1 MSERKTKL
9 EVTQEQ
15 VDTLE
20 SLEVKIEDEKEKNEK
35 TKPQQK
41 RPTKKKGIK

>member
-1 MSERKTKL
+1 MLERKTKL
-9 EVTQEQ
+9 EVAQEQ
-15 VDTLE
+15 VDTME
-20 SLEVKIEDEKEKNEK
+20 SKEVKIEDEKEKNEK